1 MTADTQRLLLPHH
14 VALIKASSITDKV
27 RGERGYW
34 SAMTTADL
42 LPLGFRGQQAQLAP
56 ALVEPTYN
64 VRGEQ
69 VGCDIRPDHPRL
81 SDEGKPRK
89 YEVPARSTVVIDV
102 PPGARVKLADP
113 AEALWVTEGHRKGD
127 ALVSQGLCGID
138 LAGVWNWR
146 GRSTIGGRTAL
157 PCWESIHTKGRVVYI
172 CFDSDVMTK
181 AEVHKSLVR
190 LKAFLESRGARVLV
204 IYLPPAGDGSKTGV
218 DDFFFAGHSVEDLI
232 ALASRELYQP
242 ENLGKPRGQDAL
254 IKLGQELLHNVVR
267 AEGGG
272 PAYAIFKSGE
282 VWPVRSSTFKS
293 RLVLGHFQNT
303 GFAPE
308 KEGIEQVL
316 TLTEAESTKAGHAVP
331 VGVRVMG
338 TDERIFVDLADEHGT
353 IITITPER
361 WDVGSGPSLVEQ
373 GAIFRR
379 PRGMLSLPVPAPGGS
394 IDDLREF
401 VNLADEQWPL
411 FIADL
416 TSMFRPSGRTRFAK
430 STASRARP
438 SQHCPRSSSS

>member
-1 MTADTQRLLLPHH
+1 
-14 VALIKASSITDKV
+14 
-27 RGERGYW
+27 
-34 SAMTTADL
+34 
-42 LPLGFRGQQAQLAP
+42 LAP

-303 GFAPE
+303 GFAPK